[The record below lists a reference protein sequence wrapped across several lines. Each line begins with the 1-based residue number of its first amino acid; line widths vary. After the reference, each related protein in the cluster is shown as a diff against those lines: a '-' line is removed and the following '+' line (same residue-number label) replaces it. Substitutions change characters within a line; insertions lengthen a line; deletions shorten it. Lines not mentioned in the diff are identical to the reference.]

1 MTQTSLVTNQVVAG
15 CEKLLFAALLDQI
28 IKLLQLLLN
37 QVRLLLVKN
46 ILHLETDKNS
56 FLLNYKLKNEQKDT
70 TKVSFE
76 KFRSF
81 SFLSFFPSLLF
92 LFVYFFKAV

>member
-1 MTQTSLVTNQVVAG
+1 M
-15 CEKLLFAALLDQI
+15 
-28 IKLLQLLLN
+28 
-37 QVRLLLVKN
+37 
-46 ILHLETDKNS
+46 
-56 FLLNYKLKNEQKDT
+56 KNEQKDT
-70 TKVSFE
+70 IKVSFE

>member
-1 MTQTSLVTNQVVAG
+1 MTQTSLVPNQVVAG

-28 IKLLQLLLN
+28 IKLLQTSPN
-37 QVRLLLVKN
+37 PSKIIAFKN
-46 ILHLETDKNS
+46 ILYLETDKNS
-56 FLLNYKLKNEQKDT
+56 FLLDYKLKNEQKDT

-81 SFLSFFPSLLF
+81 SFLSFFLPFFFVCLLF
-92 LFVYFFKAV
+92 